1 MANWTFAERTEVA
14 MHYKNCSGFTIP
26 EIMITLGIVAI
37 VLSVAVPSMSSMIK
51 DNRLATQL
59 NRVVADI
66 HLARSEAVKRD
77 VRVILCRSAAPN
89 APTPVCG
96 GTEQV
101 WDTGYIIFADDGKYS
116 NNVYNSGTDVLLRR
130 GQPALPGIKM
140 RTNTTW
146 NNNLEFN
153 SNGST
158 NEDNAT
164 AKMSLCDDRLS
175 EHGRQIQVMANG
187 IPKLY
192 ADNIDCTP

>member
-1 MANWTFAERTEVA
+1 

-37 VLSVAVPSMSSMIK
+37 VLSMAVPSMSTMIK

-66 HLARSEAVKRD
+66 HFARSEAVKRD
-77 VRVILCRSAAPN
+77 VRVILCRSASPN

-96 GTEQV
+96 GTANV
-101 WDTGYIIFADDGKYS
+101 WDTGYIIFADDGNYT
-116 NNVYNSGTDVLLRR
+116 NNVYNNGTDVLLRR
-130 GQPALPGIKM
+130 GQPTLPNITI
-140 RTNTTW
+140 RTNATW

-153 SNGST
+153 SNGTT
-158 NEDNAT
+158 NEGNFT
-164 AKMSLCDDRLS
+164 AIMSLCDDRL
-175 EHGRQIQVMANG
+175 EEQGRQIQIMPNG

-192 ADNIDCTP
+192 ADNIDDCTP